1 MDRPATRQKILVV
14 DDEPDIVEIVQTN
27 LEGSGFQVVS
37 ARNGAEALQKLKA
50 ENPDLMILDVLMPEL
65 DGWDVLRS
73 IESDSQTAGLPV
85 IMLTSKT
92 EDADI
97 LRGLVEGA
105 VEYFTKPFYPENLVA
120 SAKILLD
127 VFDRRLRE
135 ERRQHLIAQRQ
146 RLMGMNPASITA
158 GPSDGF

>member
-1 MDRPATRQKILVV
+1 MGRPVSRQKVLVV
-14 DDEPDIVEIVQTN
+14 DDEPDIVEIVKTN
-27 LEGSGFQVVS
+27 LEGAGFDIVV
-37 ARNGAEALQKLKA
+37 AYNGSEALA
-50 ENPDLMILDVLMPEL
+50 RVRSDSPDLVILDVLMPEM
-65 DGWDVLRS
+65 DGWDVLRA
-73 IESDSQTAGLPV
+73 IELDPEIAGLPV

-120 SAKILLD
+120 STKILLD

-146 RLMGMNPASITA
+146 RLMGMNPASVTA
-158 GPSDGF
+158 GPAATM

>member
-1 MDRPATRQKILVV
+1 MEKPVSRQKILVV
-14 DDEPDIVEIVQTN
+14 DDEPDIVEIVKTN
-27 LEGSGFQVVS
+27 LEGAGFDVVVAYDGREGLGKVRS
-37 ARNGAEALQKLKA
+37 ES
-50 ENPDLMILDVLMPEL
+50 PDLVILDVLMPEI
-65 DGWDVLRS
+65 DGWDVLTA
-73 IESDSQTAGLPV
+73 IEAEPETAGLPV

-97 LRGLVEGA
+97 LRGLSEGA

-135 ERRQHLIAQRQ
+135 ERRLHLIAQRQ
-146 RLMGMNPASITA
+146 RLMGMNPSSITSEA
-158 GPSDGF
+158 HGG